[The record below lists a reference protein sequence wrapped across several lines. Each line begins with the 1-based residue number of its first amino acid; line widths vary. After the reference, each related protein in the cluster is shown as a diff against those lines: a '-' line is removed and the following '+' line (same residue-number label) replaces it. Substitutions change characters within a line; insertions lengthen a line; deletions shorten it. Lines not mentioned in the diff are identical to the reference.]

1 MVATQLRQSHGAQQ
15 QRHELVREP
24 RPRAAPAPGEPSAFL
39 DYRVAKPRERYD
51 HQGQGAKSHTA
62 ERDLDGSRIKADR
75 KQRSRQRRTVS
86 SAGNERQ
93 PYGRKERKRQ
103 GRTRGDGRLPCLY
116 RHELGHP
123 SPPRCQDRQL
133 ERLTL

>member
-1 MVATQLRQSHGAQQ
+1 MVATQLRQGRGAQE

-24 RPRAAPAPGEPSAFL
+24 RPRAALAPGEPSAFL

-62 ERDLDGSRIKADR
+62 ERDLDGSCIEADR
-75 KQRSRQRRTVS
+75 ERRSRQRRTMS

-93 PYGRKERKRQ
+93 PYGCEERKGP
-103 GRTRGDGRLPCLY
+103 GRTRGDGRLP
-116 RHELGHP
+116 G
-123 SPPRCQDRQL
+123 
-133 ERLTL
+133 